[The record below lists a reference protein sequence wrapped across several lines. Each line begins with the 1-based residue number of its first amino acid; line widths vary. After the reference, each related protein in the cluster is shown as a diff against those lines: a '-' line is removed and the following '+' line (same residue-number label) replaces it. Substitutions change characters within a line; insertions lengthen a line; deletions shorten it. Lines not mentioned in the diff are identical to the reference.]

1 MKLTSTVSLVTLLL
15 VSCSSEIDK
24 CVDTE
29 VKAWELEQKEVKK
42 EWEAWQQRS
51 AAITKDSDK
60 GHDMSIELGLIKKP
74 DERSKERLAADTRK
88 LCLTLH
94 SK

>member
-1 MKLTSTVSLVTLLL
+1 MQRLIVLAAVVMLYA
-15 VSCSSEIDK
+15 CGSEIDK
-24 CVDTE
+24 CVDIE
-29 VKAWELEQKEVKK
+29 MKAWELEQKEVKEK
-42 EWEAWQQRS
+42 WEAWKRRS
-51 AAITKDSDK
+51 AALTKDGDK

-94 SK
+94 RK